1 MVLSASLFSVLPYTL
16 ALWRELLRTFPIVV
30 VAVVG
35 VYEGGKYD
43 PF

>member
-16 ALWRELLRTFPIVV
+16 ALWRELLKTFPIV